1 MKWSIIRNWFC
12 FTLRRKPT
20 RLTLILNSGDQ
31 AGGNW
36 LGCIQGH
43 AVKQEYPAGRTQL
56 LNNTIILEPRNGSPQ
71 AGRTQLLGNTMTS
84 ETDSLAGTDLGLLSG
99 GNRPGWP
106 WYWRIR
112 GQAGGNRM
120 GESVWPEVGNL
131 SLRRAREWCTA
142 LQLQWIGEQMWH
154 LEGGH
159 YGRGAPDPVANKGL
173 QIYAGE
179 CHVIETKIVV
189 RTEA

>member
-31 AGGNW
+31 AGTTWLWKGAALANWRLMLVFLKPILIIRRWLSVFSGGNR

-43 AVKQEYPAGRTQL
+43 AVEQEYPAGRTQL

-71 AGRTQLLGNTMTS
+71 AGRTQLLGNTMTL
-84 ETDSLAGTDLGLLSG
+84 ETDSLAGTDLVLLSG

-106 WYWRIR
+106 WYWRIG
-112 GQAGGNRM
+112 GQAG
-120 GESVWPEVGNL
+120 
-131 SLRRAREWCTA
+131 TA
-142 LQLQWIGEQMWH
+142 
-154 LEGGH
+154 
-159 YGRGAPDPVANKGL
+159 
-173 QIYAGE
+173 
-179 CHVIETKIVV
+179 
-189 RTEA
+189 